1 MDKSD
6 IELLNEIT
14 DSDKLFS
21 GAYNI
26 RKDCEAIERHTTDN
40 IDIVPKKDVSGI
52 DIIIKD
58 NTKDESLYIPV
69 ILTRSGL
76 KDVVYNDFH
85 VGKNANIVI
94 YAGCGIH
101 NPLEKDTE
109 HDGIHRFFLD
119 EGATVKYVENH
130 YGEGS
135 GTGKRVLNPVT
146 EITMKDGAVF
156 EMETTQIK
164 GVDSTVRITKA
175 DLDANTNLIVK
186 EKIMTH
192 DEQFASTEFELNL
205 DGENA
210 SANLTSRAVAVG
222 NSVQTFVSKVYGN
235 DECFS
240 HVSCDA
246 IIKDNAK
253 VTSIPEITAN
263 NVNANL
269 VHEAA
274 IGKIAQDQLI
284 KLMTLGFS
292 EEEAEEE
299 IIKGFL
305 K

>member
-6 IELLNEIT
+6 IELLNQIT
-14 DSDKLFS
+14 DADNLFH

-26 RKDCEAIERHTTDN
+26 RKDCESIERHTTEN
-40 IDIVPKKDVSGI
+40 IDIISKKDVSGI

-58 NTKDESLYIPV
+58 NTQGEELYIPV

-85 VGKNANIVI
+85 VGKNSNVTI

-101 NPLEKDTE
+101 NAHEQDAE

-119 EGATVKYVENH
+119 KGSTVRYVENH
-130 YGEGS
+130 YGQGEGK
-135 GTGKRVLNPVT
+135 GKRILNPIT
-146 EITMKDGAVF
+146 EITLEDGAVF
-156 EMETTQIK
+156 EMETAQIK

-175 DLDANTNLIVK
+175 DMAANTNLVVK

-192 DEQFASTEFELNL
+192 DSQFASTEFELKLN
-205 DGENA
+205 GENS

-235 DECFS
+235 DKCFS

-274 IGKIAQDQLI
+274 IGKIAQEQLI

>member
-6 IELLNEIT
+6 IELLGQIV
-14 DSDKLFS
+14 DADKVFN

-26 RKDCEAIERHTTDN
+26 RKDCESIERHVTDK

-52 DIIIKD
+52 DIIIKE
-58 NTKDESLYIPV
+58 NTQNEEVYIPV

-85 VGKNANIVI
+85 VGKNSNVVI

-101 NPLEKDTE
+101 NAHEKDAE

-130 YGEGS
+130 YGEGA
-135 GTGKRVLNPVT
+135 GTGKRILNPVT
-146 EITMKDGAVF
+146 ELTLKDGAVF

-175 DLDANTNLIVK
+175 ELGANANLIVK

-192 DEQFASTEFELNL
+192 DEQFASTEFELELN
-205 DGENA
+205 GENS

-235 DECFS
+235 DKCFS

-263 NVNANL
+263 NVDANL

-274 IGKIAQDQLI
+274 IGKIAQEQLV

-292 EEEAEEE
+292 EEQAEEE